1 MQKRKSECR
10 AERPLCAVDP
20 AHTVHRH
27 GSYKRYA
34 NLTDDEREAI
44 ERFLCCPCGRT
55 ISVLPTH
62 RLPYMAMRTE
72 QLEAHLEA
80 QAQEAAPPPAATEKE
95 KGCAKRA
102 WARFAQ
108 RVDALTGW
116 LGQMIRVVKPTAA
129 ALWCELRRQGTL
141 GEILHLLS
149 GQFHTSVLKDYL
161 CVRPWAAPA
170 EAH

>member
-10 AERPLCAVDP
+10 GDRPLCSVDP

-27 GSYKRYA
+27 GWYERYA
-34 NLTDDEREAI
+34 NLNDDQREAI
-44 ERFLCCPCGRT
+44 ERFLCCSCGRT

-62 RLPYMAMRTE
+62 RLPYVAMRAE
-72 QLEAHLEA
+72 HLEGHFDA
-80 QAQEAAPPPAATEKE
+80 RAREGAPPPATEKE
-95 KGCAKRA
+95 KGCANRA

-129 ALWCELRRQGTL
+129 ALWCELRRQSTL
-141 GEILHLLS
+141 GEMLHLLS
-149 GQFHTSVLKDYL
+149 VQFHTSVLKDYL
-161 CVRPWAAPA
+161 CVRPWPAPA
-170 EAH
+170 EAL